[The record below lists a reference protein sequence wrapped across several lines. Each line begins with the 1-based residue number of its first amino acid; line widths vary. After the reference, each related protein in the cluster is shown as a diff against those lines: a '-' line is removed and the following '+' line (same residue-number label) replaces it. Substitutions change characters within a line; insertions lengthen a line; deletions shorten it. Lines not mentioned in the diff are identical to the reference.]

1 VTIAAQLKARI
12 RISLCYRALRF
23 VYRVTVDGHFR
34 SVAVLKLRRSNL
46 LQPANVTCEDR
57 YPRIFRIIRDKLGS
71 SPELRLLSF
80 GCSTGEEVFTLR
92 QYFPNAEI
100 KGIDINPR
108 NIAICMV
115 RLRSR
120 VDERLS
126 FRVGE
131 SPAVEETESYDA
143 IFCMAV
149 LRHGGIGG
157 APRCDHLI
165 RFSDYERI
173 VSDLARC
180 VRVGGYLIMRHSN
193 FRFDDTEVAAR
204 FDELLRMPTG
214 QNPTFDRGNCRVE
227 GADYEGVIFCK
238 REPI

>member
-12 RISLCYRALRF
+12 RSSLCYRALRF

-46 LQPANVTCEDR
+46 LQPANKTCEDR
-57 YPRIFRIIRDKLGS
+57 YPRIFRIIRDKLGNC
-71 SPELRLLSF
+71 PELRLLSF

-108 NIAICMV
+108 NIAICQR

-120 VDERLS
+120 RDERLS
-126 FRVGE
+126 FQVGDSPVGE
-131 SPAVEETESYDA
+131 ETASYDA

-149 LRHGGIGG
+149 LRHGGIG
-157 APRCDHLI
+157 AAARCDHLI

-180 VRVGGYLIMRHSN
+180 VRVGGFLIMRHSN
-193 FRFDDTEVAAR
+193 FRFGDTKVATR
-204 FDELLRMPTG
+204 FDELLSMLRGPT
-214 QNPTFDRGNCRVE
+214 PTFDRGHCRVE
-227 GADYEGVIFCK
+227 GAEYEGVIFYK
-238 REPI
+238 REPV